1 VLLEMEVAMIPI
13 DPRVRKQWRIE
24 ALAGS
29 GFTLAVTVVAL
40 LVAPLGWLWGAILF
54 IGLGGLLIGLPQT
67 LISIRYRHWRYGMAD
82 DTLILEYGVWTRRQ
96 STTPYFRVQNVDVS
110 QGPLERWLGLKRL
123 TIKTASAFTDAT
135 IPGLDAAEADQL
147 RLTILERAGR
157 DAAV

>member
-1 VLLEMEVAMIPI
+1 MEVDTIPI

-29 GFTLAVTVVAL
+29 GFTLVGATLVLML
-40 LVAPLGWLWGAILF
+40 LPLGWVWGAVLATV
-54 IGLGGLLIGLPQT
+54 LAALIFGVPQG
-67 LISIRYRHWRYGMAD
+67 LISVRYRHWRYGMGD
-82 DTLILEYGVWTRRQ
+82 NVLILEYGVWTRRQ
-96 STTPYFRVQNVDVS
+96 SMTPYFRVQNVDIS

-135 IPGLDAAEADQL
+135 IPGLEAAEAERL
-147 RLTILERAGR
+147 RLRILERAGR

>member
-1 VLLEMEVAMIPI
+1 MEVEMIPI

-24 ALAGS
+24 AAAASGLTLVGAALALSAAPWGGGLS
-29 GFTLAVTVVAL
+29 VVLFILLAVVIVGISQA
-40 LVAPLGWLWGAILF
+40 
-54 IGLGGLLIGLPQT
+54 
-67 LISIRYRHWRYGMAD
+67 LISIRYRCWRYGMDD

-96 STTPYFRVQNVDVS
+96 SMTPYFRVQNVDIS

-135 IPGLDAAEADQL
+135 IPGLDAAEAEKL
-147 RLTILERAGR
+147 RLVILERAGR

>member
-1 VLLEMEVAMIPI
+1 MIPI
-13 DPRVRKQWRIE
+13 EPRVRKQWRIE
-24 ALAGS
+24 AVAGG
-29 GFTLAVTVVAL
+29 GFTLIVATIGL
-40 LVAPLGWLWGAILF
+40 LVAPLGWLWTTALF
-54 IGLGGLLIGLPQT
+54 IALAGLIVGLPQA
-67 LISIRYRHWRYGMAD
+67 IVSIRYRHWRYGMTHDA
-82 DTLILEYGVWTRRQ
+82 LILEYGVWTRRQ

-147 RLTILERAGR
+147 RLTILDRAGR

>member
-1 VLLEMEVAMIPI
+1 MLPI

-29 GFTLAVTVVAL
+29 GFTLLAASIAL
-40 LVAPLGWLWGAILF
+40 AAAPFSWLWDAV
-54 IGLGGLLIGLPQT
+54 LLIVVGVIIVGAPQA
-67 LISIRYRHWRYGMAD
+67 LISIRYRFWRYGIAD
-82 DTLILEYGVWTRRQ
+82 DTLILERGVWTRRQ
-96 STTPYFRVQNVDVS
+96 SMTPYFRVQNVDIS

-135 IPGLDAAEADQL
+135 IPGLDAAEADRV
-147 RLTILERAGR
+147 RLVILERAGR

>member
-1 VLLEMEVAMIPI
+1 MEVDTIPI

-29 GFTLAVTVVAL
+29 GFTLVGAAL
-40 LVAPLGWLWGAILF
+40 VLMLLPLGWVWGAVLATV
-54 IGLGGLLIGLPQT
+54 LAALIFGVPQG
-67 LISIRYRHWRYGMAD
+67 LISVRYRHWRYGMGD
-82 DTLILEYGVWTRRQ
+82 DVLILEYGVWTRRQ
-96 STTPYFRVQNVDVS
+96 SMTPYFRVQNVDIS

-135 IPGLDAAEADQL
+135 IPGLEAAEAERL
-147 RLTILERAGR
+147 RLRILERAGR